1 MKKESSIANM
11 IALAIERVREKLA
24 YCPVFPN
31 THSSAYFTHKKIGND
46 VQKFT
51 PGSPKDAHD
60 FDPVRKK
67 IVKDAQNFR
76 PKSPRHRLKKDA
88 QNFRPRCPRQKHFL

>member
-1 MKKESSIANM
+1 MLIAQCSR
-11 IALAIERVREKLA
+11 IRTVVRILR
-24 YCPVFPN
+24 
-31 THSSAYFTHKKIGND
+31 TKKIGND

-76 PKSPRHRLKKDA
+76 PKSPRH
-88 QNFRPRCPRQKHFL
+88 

>member
-24 YCPVFPN
+24 YCPVFLN
-31 THSSAYFTHKKIGND
+31 THKKIGND

-60 FDPVRKK
+60 FDLCVKK
-67 IVKDAQNFR
+67 
-76 PKSPRHRLKKDA
+76 
-88 QNFRPRCPRQKHFL
+88 